1 MNNNLYNTL
10 VNNSLRNNKKGFD
23 ELKDYLFYVNLIYLY
38 YYE

>member
-23 ELKDYLFYVNLIYLY
+23 ELKMTSFTS
-38 YYE
+38 

>member
-10 VNNSLRNNKKGFD
+10 VNNSLRNNKKSFD